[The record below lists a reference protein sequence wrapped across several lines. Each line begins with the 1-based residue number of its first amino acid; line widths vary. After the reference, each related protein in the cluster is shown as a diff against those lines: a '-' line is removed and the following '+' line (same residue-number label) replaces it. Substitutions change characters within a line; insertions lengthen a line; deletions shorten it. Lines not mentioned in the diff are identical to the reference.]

1 MTTRTPSSTIES
13 AIKACVAL
21 AGSALVCAGV
31 ALAMAPTAAAA
42 AESASVAR
50 GRYLVEQ
57 VGMCADCH
65 SARDAKGQIVKETNL
80 KGAPIGFKPLMEMP
94 WADAA
99 PPLAG
104 LPGGWTKAQFVTFM
118 TSGKRPDGSSPRP
131 PMPEY
136 RFNRADAA
144 AVADYLAAL
153 R

>member
-1 MTTRTPSSTIES
+1 MTMATR
-13 AIKACVAL
+13 L
-21 AGSALVCAGV
+21 ATFEATARRCAV
-31 ALAMAPTAAAA
+31 LAVTAPIWAAVTLAWATSAA
-42 AESASVAR
+42 AEPASVTR

-80 KGAPIGFKPLMEMP
+80 KGAPIGFKPLVEMP

-104 LPGGWTKAQFVTFM
+104 LPAGWSKAQFVTFM
-118 TSGKRPDGSSPRP
+118 ASGKRPDGSSPRP

-136 RFNRADAA
+136 RLNRADAA
-144 AVADYLAAL
+144 AVADYLASL
-153 R
+153 K